1 MMDLRD
7 RIAAEQAIA
16 NFNLPETQA
25 RTPDRLTRL
34 VQRLGV
40 YEQDAEIRRCF
51 DLVCKE
57 SWHPG
62 AGWSSLNVD
71 GTPVQF
77 ALSLSK
83 GRSTALE
90 FVGEAFRRTMEYPA
104 RREFGLERMTRL
116 AQAIGVEFEFA
127 SVRQHL
133 KEATDGSSAGD
144 FEDPVGAFWI
154 GASFGRDGARS
165 MTIYANA
172 RRGAEAVRWNL
183 LAKLAESLAEGEWPR
198 IFAIAEAGALKPLG
212 AGVRVTAH
220 RRPHARVYFGAYG
233 VRPEEY
239 RRMFREVGAGE
250 GFDRALALF
259 FEELL
264 EGKSSFPTRSAV
276 FSFGSNGDGKRSPK
290 LELCGHCAWRAD
302 LEAEAHCG
310 NWLRRLGMDADLYF
324 DVVRILAHDP
334 ETSGSPQLHAYVG
347 VGMKH
352 DQPYASI
359 YFNPGRGGL

>member
-1 MMDLRD
+1 MMDLRG
-7 RIAAEQAIA
+7 RIAAEKAIA

-25 RTPDRLTRL
+25 GTPDRLTRL
-34 VQRLGV
+34 VERLGV

-116 AQAIGVEFEFA
+116 AQAIGVEFELA

-133 KEATDGSSAGD
+133 KKATDGSSAGD

-154 GASFGRDGARS
+154 GASFGGDGARS
-165 MTIYANA
+165 MTVYVNA
-172 RRGAEAVRWNL
+172 RRGPEPARWNL
-183 LAKLAESLAEGEWPR
+183 VAELAESVAEGEWPR

-212 AGVRVTAH
+212 AGVRITAH
-220 RRPHARVYFGAYG
+220 RSPHARVYFGAYG
-233 VRPEEY
+233 VKPGEY
-239 RRMFREVGAGE
+239 RRMFREADAGE
-250 GFDRALALF
+250 EFDRVLALF

-264 EGKSSFPTRSAV
+264 EWQSSFPTRSAV
-276 FSFGSNGDGKRSPK
+276 FSFGSNGGGWSPK
-290 LELCGHCAWRAD
+290 LELCGHCAWDGD

-310 NWLRRLGMDADLYF
+310 RWLQRLGMDADLYF

-334 ETSGSPQLHAYVG
+334 ETSESRLAHAYVG

-359 YFNPGRGGL
+359 YLNPGRDGL

>member
-7 RIAAEQAIA
+7 RIVAEQAIA
-16 NFNLPETQA
+16 NFNLPETLA

-40 YEQDAEIRRCF
+40 DEQDAKIRRCF

-57 SWHPG
+57 SWNPD
-62 AGWSSLNVD
+62 ADWSSLNVD

-90 FVGEAFRRTMEYPA
+90 FVGEAFRTTMEYPA
-104 RREFGLERMTRL
+104 RREFALERMTRL
-116 AQAIGVEFEFA
+116 AKAIGVEFELA

-133 KEATDGSSAGD
+133 EQATDGTTVGD

-165 MTIYANA
+165 MMIYANA
-172 RRGAEAVRWNL
+172 RRGTEAARWNL
-183 LAKLAESLAEGEWPR
+183 LAELAESLAEEEWRR

-212 AGVRVTAH
+212 AGVRVTPD

-264 EGKSSFPTRSAV
+264 EGTSFPTRSAV
-276 FSFGSNGDGKRSPK
+276 FSFGSNGNGGRSPK
-290 LELCGHCAWRAD
+290 LELCGHCAWSSD

-310 NWLRRLGMDADLYF
+310 KWLRRLGMDADLYV
-324 DVVRILAHDP
+324 DVVKILGRDP

-359 YFNPGRGGL
+359 YLNPGCGGL

>member
-1 MMDLRD
+1 MTDLRD
-7 RIAAEQAIA
+7 RIAADQAIA
-16 NFNLPETQA
+16 NFNLPETRA
-25 RTPDRLTRL
+25 RTRDRLTRL

-40 YEQDAEIRRCF
+40 DEQDAEIRRCF

-57 SWHPG
+57 SWLPG

-104 RREFGLERMTRL
+104 RREFGLERITRV
-116 AQAIGVEFEFA
+116 AQAIGVEFELDA
-127 SVRQHL
+127 VRHHL
-133 KEATDGSSAGD
+133 EEVTDGSTARD
-144 FEDPVGAFWI
+144 YEDPAGAFWI
-154 GASFGRDGARS
+154 GASFGREGARS
-165 MTIYANA
+165 MTVYVNA
-172 RRGAEAVRWNL
+172 RRGPEASRWNL
-183 LAKLAESLAEGEWPR
+183 VAKLAESVAEGEWPR

-212 AGVRVTAH
+212 AGVRITAH

-239 RRMFREVGAGE
+239 RRMFREAGAGE
-250 GFDRALALF
+250 GFDRELALF

-264 EGKSSFPTRSAV
+264 EGESSFPTRSAV
-276 FSFGSNGDGKRSPK
+276 FSFGSNGNGGLSPK
-290 LELCGHCAWRAD
+290 LELCGHCAWGAE

-310 NWLRRLGMDADLYF
+310 KWLRRLGMDADLYF

-334 ETSGSPQLHAYVG
+334 EKSGSPQLHAYVG

-359 YFNPGRGGL
+359 YLNPGRGGL

>member
-1 MMDLRD
+1 MDLRG

-25 RTPDRLTRL
+25 GTPDRLTRL

-40 YEQDAEIRRCF
+40 YEQSAEIRRCF

-57 SWHPG
+57 SWHPA
-62 AGWSSLNVD
+62 AGRSSLNVD

-90 FVGEAFRRTMEYPA
+90 FVGEAFGTSMDYPA

-116 AQAIGVEFEFA
+116 AQVIGVEFELDA
-127 SVRQHL
+127 VRQHL
-133 KEATDGSSAGD
+133 EEVTDGSTAGD
-144 FEDPVGAFWI
+144 YEDPAGAFWI
-154 GASFGRDGARS
+154 GASFGRDDARS

-172 RRGAEAVRWNL
+172 RRGEEAARWNL
-183 LAKLAESLAEGEWPR
+183 LAEFAESVAEGEWPQ

-212 AGVRVTAH
+212 AGVRITAH
-220 RRPHARVYFGAYG
+220 RSPHARVYFGAYG
-233 VRPEEY
+233 VRPREY
-239 RRMFREVGAGE
+239 RRMFREADAGD

-264 EGKSSFPTRSAV
+264 EGESSFPTRSAV
-276 FSFGSNGDGKRSPK
+276 FSFGSNGDGWSPK
-290 LELCGHCAWRAD
+290 LELCGHCAWGGD
-302 LEAEAHCG
+302 PEAEAHCG
-310 NWLRRLGMDADLYF
+310 KWLRRLGMDADLYF

-347 VGMKH
+347 VGMKD

-359 YFNPGRGGL
+359 YLNPGCGGL